1 MLKSMTGFGRAVKE
15 IEGYIITVE
24 IRSVN
29 HRYFEFTSRIPR
41 QYGFLDEKLKSYINS
56 RVARGKVECC
66 VTIEALDTDSAEVL
80 INKTLASAYV
90 SALKEIADEYNLK
103 EDFGATAI
111 SRFQDVLVV
120 KKADEDADRIWG
132 FVKEVADE
140 AIDKFIEMRTVEGAK
155 MKADIQSR
163 GEFIIKC
170 VEFIESRS
178 PQTVKEYNAKLVER
192 VHEIIGDATL
202 DEARILQEV
211 AIYADKV
218 AVAEETVRLRSHIDQ
233 LNTFLC
239 ADEPVGRKMDFL
251 VQEINRETNTIGS
264 KANDIDIARKVVD
277 IKAEVEKI
285 REQIQN
291 IE

>member
-1 MLKSMTGFGRAVKE
+1 MIRSMTGYGRAALSVDSLNV
-15 IEGYIITVE
+15 TVE
-24 IRSVN
+24 IKSVN

-132 FVKEVADE
+132 FVKEVANE
-140 AIDKFIEMRTVEGAK
+140 AIDKLTAVGLNSVPSWVRPYEVLSTGEKFR
-155 MKADIQSR
+155 ADLSR
-163 GEFIIKC
+163 RLKDNAVIDEFT
-170 VEFIESRS
+170 S
-178 PQTVKEYNAKLVER
+178 
-192 VHEIIGDATL
+192 
-202 DEARILQEV
+202 
-211 AIYADKV
+211 
-218 AVAEETVRLRSHIDQ
+218 
-233 LNTFLC
+233 
-239 ADEPVGRKMDFL
+239 
-251 VQEINRETNTIGS
+251 
-264 KANDIDIARKVVD
+264 VVD
-277 IKAEVEKI
+277 RNVAKSCCVSISKYIIRPTSPKLAIKSVIAKSVVASGK
-285 REQIQN
+285 
-291 IE
+291 